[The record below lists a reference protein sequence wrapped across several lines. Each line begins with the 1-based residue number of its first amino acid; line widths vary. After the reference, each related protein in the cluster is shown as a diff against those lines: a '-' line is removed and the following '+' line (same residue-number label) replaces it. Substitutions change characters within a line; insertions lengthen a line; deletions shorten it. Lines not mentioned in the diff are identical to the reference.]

1 MNPFLAILPEIEN
14 GEIKPVSFELIA
26 AGRKIADAFQ
36 LKVTVLALGL
46 KDEAAAKTF
55 IARGADQVKWC
66 KEDAVGK
73 IGLWNISSALAS
85 QISEL
90 NPEYVLLGATAS
102 GRVLGGKL
110 MAKLKSGFS
119 SGITD
124 FRAENG
130 VLRMSRPCFGG
141 RKTADVVF
149 SSDKIKL
156 ISLKPRSCAPLP
168 EDASR
173 SGEVKEISIL
183 AGDAQPKIKIIKFV
197 KDENKEKDVADADII
212 VSGGRGMKGPE
223 NFKILEELAGV
234 LNGALGASRVAVDLG
249 WIAYPHQVGQTGK
262 TVKPKIYIA
271 CGISGAIQHLFG
283 MRQSDIIIV
292 INKDSAAPILQV
304 ADYAIIGDLFEV
316 VPALTRKLKEV
327 FGK

>member
-1 MNPFLAILPEIEN
+1 MNSFVAVLAEIEN
-14 GEIKPVSFELIA
+14 GEIKPVSFELLA
-26 AGRKIADAFQ
+26 AGRKMADTLQ
-36 LKVTVLALGL
+36 LKVVVLALGL
-46 KDEAAAKTF
+46 KDEAAAKIL
-55 IARGADQVKWC
+55 IARGADKVKWC
-66 KEDAVGK
+66 HQNAAEK
-73 IGLWNISSALAS
+73 IGAWNISSVFAG

-90 NPEYVLLGATAS
+90 DPEYVLLAATAS

-110 MAKLKSGFS
+110 MAKFKIGFS
-119 SGITD
+119 SGVTD
-124 FRAENG
+124 IRIDKG
-130 VLRMSRPCFGG
+130 VLKMSRPGFGG

-149 SSDKIKL
+149 SPGKMKL
-156 ISLKPRSCAPLP
+156 ISLKPRSYAAL
-168 EDASR
+168 EENASR
-173 SGEVKEISIL
+173 SGEIQEISIPEN
-183 AGDAQPKIKIIKFV
+183 AQPKIKIIKFV
-197 KDENKEKDVADADII
+197 KDENKVKDVADADII

-234 LNGALGASRVAVDLG
+234 LNGAVGASRVAVDLG
-249 WIAYPHQVGQTGK
+249 WIPYAHQIGQTGK

-283 MRQSDIIIV
+283 MRQSDIIIA
-292 INKDSAAPILQV
+292 INKDPAAPIMQV